1 MGKTKMAKNIIK
13 DELFNIRGLVNKLP
27 TSDLQ
32 GLVRAKAIK
41 IVGNKDMCKI
51 SEAEDIILQYTYGN
65 MDINSAKR
73 FLLDIRLR

>member
-13 DELFNIRGLVNKLP
+13 DELFNMRGLVNKLP

-32 GLVRAKAIK
+32 GLAMAKAIK
-41 IVGNKDMCKI
+41 IVGSKDRRKI